1 MTDSQALLVE
11 YRRNGSDAAFREL
24 VARFI
29 DLVHSTALRLVA
41 GDPHRAEDVTQTV
54 FVDLAR
60 LARTLPREVRL
71 GGWLHRH
78 ACFVAVN
85 TLRGERRRQA
95 RERQA
100 VEMNTLQNHSGAD
113 FSQVAPLL
121 DEAINE
127 LGEADRTAILLRFF
141 EQQDFRTV
149 GQVLGSNEDAARMRV
164 TRALEKL
171 EEFLKRRGITTTA
184 ASLGVV
190 LAANAVQSAPVGL
203 AATISIAAA
212 LAGTSIAAATTAT
225 AIKTIAM
232 TTLQKSLI
240 AATLAVV
247 AALGIYEARQA
258 SRLREENQSLQRLQA
273 EQLGRERDEAASKL
287 AGLRVE
293 NERLNRSTT
302 ELLKLRAEV
311 ARLRGELKSAEQV
324 AKNKLDAAG
333 ARSAAEQVSTNS
345 PPVETFSAT
354 ARAVVPWNQAI
365 ISGGWK
371 TLSGK
376 IVYILAVPTRTEDAA
391 VVNIETRVMEVS
403 VEAATTLGLDQ
414 SNPGDKET
422 KFSAVLTTELCD
434 AIVKAASDTNAVAII
449 SSPRL
454 TVFTGRQAQ
463 IQSLDKKETRAG
475 EKYAVGPTLTFMPTI
490 SADGQSVDLGMIAN
504 IKYPLPAASQ

>member
-1 MTDSQALLVE
+1 
-11 YRRNGSDAAFREL
+11 
-24 VARFI
+24 
-29 DLVHSTALRLVA
+29 
-41 GDPHRAEDVTQTV
+41 
-54 FVDLAR
+54 
-60 LARTLPREVRL
+60 
-71 GGWLHRH
+71 
-78 ACFVAVN
+78 
-85 TLRGERRRQA
+85 
-95 RERQA
+95 
-100 VEMNTLQNHSGAD
+100 
-113 FSQVAPLL
+113 
-121 DEAINE
+121 
-127 LGEADRTAILLRFF
+127 
-141 EQQDFRTV
+141 
-149 GQVLGSNEDAARMRV
+149 
-164 TRALEKL
+164 
-171 EEFLKRRGITTTA
+171 
-184 ASLGVV
+184 
-190 LAANAVQSAPVGL
+190 
-203 AATISIAAA
+203 
-212 LAGTSIAAATTAT
+212 
-225 AIKTIAM
+225 
-232 TTLQKSLI
+232 
-240 AATLAVV
+240 
-247 AALGIYEARQA
+247 
-258 SRLREENQSLQRLQA
+258 
-273 EQLGRERDEAASKL
+273 
-287 AGLRVE
+287 
-293 NERLNRSTT
+293 LNRSTT

-333 ARSAAEQVSTNS
+333 ARSVAEQVSTNS

-414 SNPGDKET
+414 SNTGDKET

-463 IQSLDKKETRAG
+463 IQSMDNKETRAG